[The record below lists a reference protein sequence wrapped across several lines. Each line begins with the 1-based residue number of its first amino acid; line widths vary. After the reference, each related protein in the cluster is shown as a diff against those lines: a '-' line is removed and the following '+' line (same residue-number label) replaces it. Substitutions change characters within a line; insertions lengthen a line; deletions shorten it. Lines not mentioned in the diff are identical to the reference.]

1 MKSRQDVKKHIKKIF
16 SELYCDIVLYE
27 AFSIKPDVDAARKLA
42 TEIIEIENE
51 LISRVSVNEGKY
63 VKGRMKHY
71 FQKLEQDLK
80 ANLET
85 VSKKIT
91 ELP

>member
-1 MKSRQDVKKHIKKIF
+1 MKSRQDVKKYIKKAF
-16 SELYCDIVLYE
+16 SEFYRDIVLYE
-27 AFSIKPDVDAARKLA
+27 AFSIKPDVDAARKL
-42 TEIIEIENE
+42 TSEVIDIENE

-71 FQKLEQDLK
+71 FQKLKQDLEIS
-80 ANLET
+80 LET
-85 VSKKIT
+85 IGKKIT